1 MASRYLQTATKH
13 NKAQCDDSGT
23 CLLLTRDKQ
32 TVHRAGPLHYAQDEN
47 WSGIV
52 RWSTM
57 HIPTLREDPAEAGAP
72 SHRLLLRAGYIR
84 QLMAGHYSLL
94 PLAVRVRL
102 KVIDIIRDEM
112 NRIGAQEILM
122 PVMHPAEVWQRSGR
136 WELMGEAMFRL
147 KDRRGADL
155 ALGMTHEEIVATLAT
170 ELSSYREL
178 PQMWYQF
185 QTKLRDEARPKAGLM
200 RTREFTMKDSYSFD
214 LDAAGLDKSFD
225 LHRKAYARAFERLGI
240 PAVPAEA
247 SNGTMGGSDSIEFV
261 CPSETGEDDIIVCP
275 TGDYAANREKATSA
289 LPAVDPAVDAVAA
302 LPAPE
307 RFGTPG
313 VRTIEDLAAGYDAP
327 ADRQIKTLVYVLD
340 GKLTLVLMRGDHALE
355 EQKLVDATGAVAVRP
370 AAADEIFE
378 ALGAHPGSLG
388 AVGVSAYP
396 VVADFALQGRAGMT
410 TGANTDD
417 VHLRGVDVARDIT
430 VGQWADLR
438 TAQPGEACIHD
449 GQPLEVI
456 KAIEVGHIFKL
467 GYKFSNAFDLSVLGP
482 DGKPVR
488 PIMGSYG
495 IGVERAMA
503 AIVEVHHDAK
513 GIVWPAAVAPFEAV
527 VVVAQQDDP
536 AVAETGEQVYRR
548 LQDAGVDV
556 IIDDRQVRAGV
567 KFSDAELVGIPF
579 RVTIG
584 KRGLA
589 DGIAELTDR
598 ATGET
603 VKVPLDEIAEHV
615 RKTVAHAVS
624 GQP

>member
-1 MASRYLQTATKH
+1 MVSIFDCSTTGK
-13 NKAQCDDSGT
+13 
-23 CLLLTRDKQ
+23 
-32 TVHRAGPLHYAQDEN
+32 RAGQPPPLHYAQDEN

-102 KVIDIIRDEM
+102 KVIGIIREEM
-112 NRIGAQEILM
+112 SRIGAQEILM
-122 PVMHPAEVWQRSGR
+122 PIMHPAEPWLRSGR

-147 KDRRGADL
+147 RDRKGADL

-170 ELSSYREL
+170 ELSSYRGL
-178 PQMWYQF
+178 PQLWYQF

-214 LDAAGLDKSFD
+214 LDAAGLDKSFE
-225 LHRKAYARAFERLGI
+225 LHFNAYTRAFGRLGI
-240 PAVPAEA
+240 PAIPVEA
-247 SNGTMGGSDSIEFV
+247 SNGTMGGSDSTEFV
-261 CPSETGEDDIIVCP
+261 CPSESGEDDIIRCP
-275 TGDYAANREKATSA
+275 NCGYAANVEKATSA
-289 LPAVDPAVDAVAA
+289 LAPVDPDLDAAAA
-302 LPAPE
+302 LPTPE
-307 RFGTPG
+307 RFDTPG
-313 VRTIEDLAAGYDAP
+313 VRTIEDLASGYDAP
-327 ADRQIKTLVYVLD
+327 AARQIKTLVYVLD
-340 GKLTLVLMRGDHALE
+340 GKLTLVLLRGDHALE
-355 EQKLVDATGAVAVRP
+355 EQKLIDATGAILVRP
-370 AAADEIFE
+370 AVADEIVE
-378 ALGAHPGSLG
+378 ALGAAAGSLG
-388 AVGVSAYP
+388 AVGVISLP
-396 VVADFALQGRAGMT
+396 VIADLALRGRSGMV

-417 VHLRGVDVARDIT
+417 VHLRGVDVARDIN

-438 TAQPGEACIHD
+438 AAEPGEPCIRCGH
-449 GQPLEVI
+449 PLEVI
-456 KAIEVGHIFKL
+456 KGIEVGHIFKL
-467 GYKFSNAFDLSVLGP
+467 GYKFSDAMDLSVSGP

-503 AIVEVHHDAK
+503 AIIEVHHDDR
-513 GIVWPAAVAPFEAV
+513 GIIWPAAVAPFEAV
-527 VVVAQQDDP
+527 VVVAQQDD
-536 AVAETGEQVYRR
+536 AGVAEMGEQVYQW
-548 LQDAGVDV
+548 LLDAGVDT

-589 DGIAELTDR
+589 SGTAELTDR

-603 VKVPLDEIAEHV
+603 VPVPLDEVAERV
-615 RKTVAHAVS
+615 RATVAHAIS